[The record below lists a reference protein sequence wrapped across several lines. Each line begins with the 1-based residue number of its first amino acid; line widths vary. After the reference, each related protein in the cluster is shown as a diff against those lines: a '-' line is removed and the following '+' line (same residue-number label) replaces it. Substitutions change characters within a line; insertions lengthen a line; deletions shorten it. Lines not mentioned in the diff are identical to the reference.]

1 MRSLILADVHANLE
15 ALNAVLADARD
26 RGGFD
31 EIWCLGDTVGYGP
44 DPNACLELLSGHH
57 LVMVAGNHDFAAVN
71 KLSISNFNPAAQAST
86 HWTSAQLSRDGFDF
100 LAALPLTVTTGDF
113 TLVHGSLKDPLT
125 EYLLNVGAALDTFAV
140 MGTPYGLV
148 GHSHIPFICEAT
160 NGDATFLEF
169 FCDAPAPLGDTRCIV
184 NPGGVGQPRDLDPR
198 PSYAIYDNRAN
209 TIQRFR
215 VVYEIAATQ
224 AKMRQAGLPLSLIE
238 RLDYG
243 R

>member
-15 ALNAVLADARD
+15 ALNAVLADAND

-44 DPNACLELLSGHH
+44 DPNACLELLRGHH

-100 LAALPLTVTTGDF
+100 LAALPLTAITGEF

-125 EYLLNVGAALDTFAV
+125 EYLLNVGAALDTFAL
-140 MGTPYGLV
+140 MTTLAWSGGALPYPFHLRSHQRRRRVPGVYLRRSGAPGRYPVHHQPGRSRPAQGL
-148 GHSHIPFICEAT
+148 GSQAE
-160 NGDATFLEF
+160 L
-169 FCDAPAPLGDTRCIV
+169 
-184 NPGGVGQPRDLDPR
+184 RDL
-198 PSYAIYDNRAN
+198 
-209 TIQRFR
+209 
-215 VVYEIAATQ
+215 
-224 AKMRQAGLPLSLIE
+224 
-238 RLDYG
+238 
-243 R
+243 

>member
-1 MRSLILADVHANLE
+1 VRSLILADVHANLE

-44 DPNACLELLSGHH
+44 DPNACLELLRGRH

-71 KLSISNFNPAAQAST
+71 KLCISNFNPAAQAST
-86 HWTSAQLSRDGFDF
+86 QWTSAQLSRDGFDF

-113 TLVHGSLKDPLT
+113 TLVHGSLKAPLT
-125 EYLLNVGAALDTFAV
+125 EYLLNAGAALDTFAV
-140 MGTPYGLV
+140 MATPYGLV

-169 FCDAPAPLGDTRCIV
+169 FCDAPTPLGDTRCII

-198 PSYAIYDNRAN
+198 PSYAIYDSRAN

-215 VVYEIAATQ
+215 VVYEIAETQ
-224 AKMRQAGLPLSLIE
+224 SKMRQAGLPLSLIE

>member
-15 ALNAVLADARD
+15 ALNAVVADASD

-44 DPNACLELLSGHH
+44 DPNACLELLRGHH
-57 LVMVAGNHDFAAVN
+57 LIMVAGNHDFAAVN
-71 KLSISNFNPAAQAST
+71 KLCISNFNPAAQAST
-86 HWTSAQLSRDGFDF
+86 QWTSAQLSRDGFDF
-100 LAALPLTVTTGDF
+100 LAALPLTATTGDF
-113 TLVHGSLKDPLT
+113 TMVHGSLKAPLT
-125 EYLLNVGAALDTFAV
+125 EYLLNEGAALDTFAV
-140 MGTPYGLV
+140 MATPYGLV

-160 NGDATFLEF
+160 NGDATFFEF
-169 FCDAPAPLGDTRCIV
+169 ICDAPTPLGDTRCIV

-198 PSYAIYDNRAN
+198 PSYAIYDSRAN

-215 VVYEIAATQ
+215 VLYEIAATQ